1 MVDTPA
7 VAALRSRI
15 SDILMSDSCQ
25 RIDFRWGPYHIDGWN
40 YTAVA
45 LSLVGASR
53 SLRVAVG
60 GLAANQGAPTT
71 RTPIRCAC
79 PAPTTRR
86 PIFRRVRMRT
96 WPSSA
101 WRSCMSAPTRSPTRC
116 GGIRRFSPAPT
127 R

>member
-53 SLRVAVG
+53 SLRVAIIG
-60 GLAANQGAPTT
+60 GWLSTRAPPTT

-86 PIFRRVRMRT
+86 PIF
-96 WPSSA
+96 
-101 WRSCMSAPTRSPTRC
+101 
-116 GGIRRFSPAPT
+116 
-127 R
+127 